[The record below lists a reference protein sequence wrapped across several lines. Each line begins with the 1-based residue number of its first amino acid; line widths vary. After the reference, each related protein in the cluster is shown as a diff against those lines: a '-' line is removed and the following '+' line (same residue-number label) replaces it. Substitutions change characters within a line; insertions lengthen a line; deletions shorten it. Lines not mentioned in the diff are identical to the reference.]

1 MRMQSLNW
9 LTCPAPGC
17 AGSIEPLASFEPQYE
32 SPDRLELTE
41 AVLVCGSCG
50 SEYPVLLG
58 VGLLEVDLGSY
69 LAAFWEE
76 IESCAA
82 ETPGAGISR
91 AMRSYLGIPS
101 AFTGQAGPARA
112 TESLG
117 WTVSPYLQA
126 HFDPGSLGEDLPE
139 GWWRSTVGDHRLNV
153 EDPYSFLL
161 HRARESAPQSGLAV
175 DVGTSVGRGAA
186 ELAGCFEYS
195 VGVDLSFRAI
205 LAARRHL
212 LGSPGP
218 LGDYLLETE
227 KGRWEP
233 RPLPPAPATGNLDFV
248 VANGAALPVAP
259 GAACCVSAFNVLCAA
274 TDPPALLGDFAR
286 VLARGGLL
294 LLSSPFWLDAGG
306 DAPSSI
312 VDPAALI
319 AGLAANF
326 DVVEQRDAVPWLL
339 RLARRRWNVYLCHCL
354 VATRH
359 GE

>member
-17 AGSIEPLASFEPQYE
+17 AGAIEPLPSFEPQYGD
-32 SPDRLELTE
+32 PDRLDLTE
-41 AVLVCGSCG
+41 AVLVCVGCG

-69 LAAFWEE
+69 LGAFWDE
-76 IESCAA
+76 IESCTA

-91 AMRSYLGIPS
+91 AMRTYLGIPS
-101 AFTGQAGPARA
+101 AFTGQAGPSRE

-117 WTVSPYLQA
+117 WTVAPYLQA

-153 EDPYSFLL
+153 QDPYSYLL
-161 HRARESAPQSGLAV
+161 QRARESAPRSGLAV

-186 ELAGCFEYS
+186 ELAGCFEYA

-212 LGSPGP
+212 LGAPSP
-218 LGDYLLETE
+218 LREYLLETE

-233 RPLPPAPATGNLDFV
+233 SPLPPAPHRGNLDFV
-248 VANGAALPVAP
+248 VASGAALPVAP
-259 GAACCVSAFNVLCAA
+259 GSAACVSAFNVLCAA
-274 TDPPALLGDFAR
+274 TDPLALLDDFAR
-286 VLARGGLL
+286 ALAPGGLL
-294 LLSSPFWLDAGG
+294 LVSSPFWSDAGG
-306 DAPSSI
+306 DAPSAI
-312 VDPAALI
+312 GDPAALV
-319 AGLAANF
+319 AQLEPQF
-326 DVVEQRDAVPWLL
+326 EVVEQQDAVPWLL